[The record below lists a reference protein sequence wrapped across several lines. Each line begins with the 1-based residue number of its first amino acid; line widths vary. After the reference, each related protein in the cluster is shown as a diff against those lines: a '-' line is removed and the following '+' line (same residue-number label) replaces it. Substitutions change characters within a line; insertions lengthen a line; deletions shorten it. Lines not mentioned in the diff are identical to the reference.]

1 MAIPQLAQAVS
12 VVIPALN
19 ESARIADVVSYAQA
33 DPATAEVVVID
44 DASID
49 ETASRAEAAGA
60 RVVTSSMLGK
70 GASMRDG
77 ADIAQYEW
85 IVYLDGDLAG
95 LEPGIITRLAEP
107 LAANRA
113 DFVKARFGRAGGRV
127 TELTARP
134 MLGVFFPEVSHIA
147 QPLGGLI
154 AARRSLLRQ
163 LSFEDGYGVDI
174 GLLLDAA
181 RHGSRI
187 VEVDIGRLE
196 HDSQP
201 LIDLAA
207 MANEVARVIHDRAR
221 ASGRLH
227 LDQISTMYE
236 LQRQAAAGIDYIRG
250 RHRGRRRLV
259 LLDMDGTVTPRRFVV
274 ELARHVGHGAAL
286 DALLDGNADDAAT
299 RSRRI
304 AELFRFVPQ
313 RTFEDVARALPLRP
327 GVIDWIR
334 DLRRAGFMAGLVTDS
349 WFVAA
354 DILRRR
360 VFADFALAHT
370 LHFEQGVCSGQLR
383 LNPAF
388 SPLAGDGTPGK
399 GAVVDR
405 FRLAD
410 GDHPGFDEIWAIGDH
425 RNDVDLLA
433 RADRAFVMEPK
444 DPVLRTIPGVVEVS
458 GFGAL
463 PRP

>member
-1 MAIPQLAQAVS
+1 MPAACVS

-19 ESARIADVVSYAQA
+19 EAARIADVVAYALS
-33 DPATAEVVVID
+33 DPATAEVIVID

-49 ETASRAEAAGA
+49 ETASRAAAAGA
-60 RVVTSSMLGK
+60 RVVQSTMLGK

-77 ADIAQYEW
+77 TEAARHDL
-85 IVYLDGDLAG
+85 VVFLDGDLAG
-95 LEPGIITRLAEP
+95 LEPGIVTRLAAP
-107 LAANRA
+107 LLEGTA

-134 MLGVFFPEVSHIA
+134 MLGVFFPEVAHLA
-147 QPLGGLI
+147 QPLGGLV

-163 LSFEDGYGVDI
+163 LPFEDGYGVDI
-174 GLLLDAA
+174 GLLLDAVSHGA
-181 RHGSRI
+181 RV

-201 LIDLAA
+201 LLDLAA

-221 ASGRLH
+221 AGGRLH
-227 LDQISTMYE
+227 LEQITTMYE
-236 LQRQAAAGIDYIRG
+236 VQRQAAAGIAYIRG
-250 RHRGRRRLV
+250 RHRGRQRLV
-259 LLDMDGTVTPRRFVV
+259 LLDMDGTVTPERFVV
-274 ELARHVGHGAAL
+274 RLAQRIGQAEAL
-286 DALLDGNADDAAT
+286 AALLDVGADDAIT

-304 AELFRFVPQ
+304 AELFRFVPR
-313 RTFEDVARALPLRP
+313 RTFEDVAHAMPLRP
-327 GVIDWIR
+327 GVIDWVR

-354 DILRRR
+354 EIMRRR
-360 VFADFALAHT
+360 IFADFALAHT

-383 LNPAF
+383 LNDAF
-388 SPLAGDGTPGK
+388 VPLAPGAASGK
-399 GAVVDR
+399 GAVVER

-410 GDHPGFDEIWAIGDH
+410 GDHPGFSDIWAIGDH
-425 RNDVDLLA
+425 RNDADMLA
-433 RADRAFVMEPK
+433 RADRRFVIAPK
-444 DPVLRTIPGVVEVS
+444 DAALRAVPGVVETDD
-458 GFGAL
+458 FAHL